1 MVTIYVPTSAT
12 TNAYTKVSKDR
23 TRLFNV
29 KEGVNWFVQFGEDL
43 PHQIKPGTWF
53 LVDANENYSL
63 IPGETTLKMEIYTY

>member
-1 MVTIYVPTSAT
+1 MVTVFIPASMPES
-12 TNAYTKVSKDR
+12 NYTKVSKDSV
-23 TRLFNV
+23 RLFNV
-29 KEGVNWFVQFGEDL
+29 KEGVNWSVQFGEDL

>member
-1 MVTIYVPTSAT
+1 MVTVFIPASMPES
-12 TNAYTKVSKDR
+12 NYTKVSKDSV
-23 TRLFNV
+23 RLFNV

-63 IPGETTLKMEIYTY
+63 IPGDTTLKMEIYTY